1 MIRSPFAIIA
11 IAACAMWQ
19 LPAAATASTAAGSAH
34 LAGRAAHSARAAGSS
49 AFDWAEFHRSK
60 ILDGY
65 AANSSLSTA
74 NASQLGVAWATNLY
88 GAALDSPVVAYDAT
102 RKQTLAYIGTER
114 GDVIAVNVANGR
126 MVWATW
132 VGGEIRATPVVS
144 GGSVFIG
151 ALNSARVYKLNAS
164 TGAVQCSVSSPQPIE
179 GTPVIATPPGG
190 TSTLYVGTND
200 SINAAGPVLA
210 VKTSN
215 CKMEWKFTG
224 FRSVSGSWTPVSYAV
239 DAKGR
244 PLIVFGSADLD
255 AGVYAVNA
263 VTGKK
268 AWSFFTLNPAPHVF
282 DVGAGPVMTPPSASD
297 SGGTVYVPTKFGIMY
312 ALNLTTGKQ
321 IWNNNFNQAL
331 NVHEGGRSTPAL
343 DGTSLV
349 FGYNGGMADIDT
361 ASHTALK
368 WHTADPAKTEV
379 LSSPAI
385 AGPSGSEIVAAG
397 DLAGGV
403 DVDSLATGAQLY
415 HYQTGGYITA
425 SPAVSDGNIVI
436 ASSDGF
442 LYDFAAGGGNE
453 STPPGT
459 AVTAPSNFAS
469 LANPNG
475 NQKITGT
482 ATDSAGIAGVQVAI
496 QEGGTNGP
504 WWDAAAKKW
513 VSGSFA
519 NPATVAST
527 GTGVTSSNWTF
538 SYPVPSAGGTYTVT
552 ANTASTT
559 GGSDIKGGNVRFSVL
574 ATTSGAHLSSGS
586 RFAPPGATVRL
597 TGGGFGKSEKIAIS
611 LAGKSL
617 TTVTS
622 GAKGAVSS
630 KVVIPGK
637 AQFGLTSLTAK
648 GKTSGKSATAAI
660 SVANSWDQEGDNAG
674 HTGFEPNDSS
684 LFNLV
689 HIGPNLFLDPAWQY
703 QSGAPINTAPA
714 VADAVA
720 YTGNSA
726 GQLSAIDIN
735 NGAPLWSKTITS
747 AAIGGSPA
755 VDPSKAL
762 VFAGAND
769 GNVYAVKSP
778 SGNPAWHTLL
788 KGPRGNVSAPVLGS
802 GEVYASTS
810 TGTVEAMSEATGRAT
825 WSRQLGVGITAA
837 PSLDTGNGTLVVSE
851 SSGRVVALHAAT
863 GKTKWTF
870 SSGGAVAAP
879 AMISGGTVYFGSADH
894 SVYAVSEKT
903 GKKVWSHPTGG
914 AVADT
919 PVITDQGTPGGVH
932 ELVVGSSDGTM
943 YAIKASNG
951 SEIFHVAFN
960 HPIVGV
966 VACRGV
972 AIITTSTGLAGGSRT
987 YSDLRVWGFQTGG
1000 AITSPPVVVDGAV
1013 YVGSGDGKLYSFT
1026 TFGQLPT
1033 SSPMQ
1038 QAWG

>member
-1 MIRSPFAIIA
+1 
-11 IAACAMWQ
+11 MWQ
-19 LPAAATASTAAGSAH
+19 LPAGAATASTAAGSAH
-34 LAGRAAHSARAAGSS
+34 LATAATAAHGARAAGSP

-60 ILDGY
+60 ILNGY
-65 AANSSLSTA
+65 AANSPLSTA
-74 NASQLGVAWATNLY
+74 NASQLGVAWATDLY
-88 GAALDSPVVAYDAT
+88 GPALDSPVVAYDAT
-102 RKQTLAYIGTER
+102 RKETLAYIGTER
-114 GDVIAVNVANGR
+114 GDVVAVNVANGQI
-126 MVWATW
+126 VWATW
-132 VGGEIRATPVVS
+132 VGGEIRATPVVN

-179 GTPVIATPPGG
+179 GTPVITTPPGG

-200 SINAAGPVLA
+200 SINAPGPVLA

-239 DAKGR
+239 DAKGT

-268 AWSFFTLNPAPHVF
+268 VWSYFTLNPAPHLF
-282 DVGAGPVMTPPSASD
+282 DVGAGPVITPPSASD
-297 SGGTVYVPTKFGIMY
+297 PDGTVYVPSKFGIMY
-312 ALNLTTGKQ
+312 ALDLTTGKQ
-321 IWNNNFNQAL
+321 VWNNDFNKAL
-331 NVHEGGRSTPAL
+331 NIHEGGRSTPAL
-343 DGTSLV
+343 DGTNLV

-361 ASHTALK
+361 ASPAALQ
-368 WHTADPAKTEV
+368 WHTADPAKIEV

-385 AGPSGSEIVAAG
+385 AGRSGSEIVVAG

-403 DVDSLATGAQLY
+403 DVDSLATGAPLY

-442 LYDFAAGGGNE
+442 LYDFATGGANE
-453 STPPGT
+453 STLPGT

-475 NQKITGT
+475 NEKITGT
-482 ATDSAGIAGVQVAI
+482 ATDGTGIAGVRVAI
-496 QEGGTNGP
+496 QEDGTNGP

-513 VSGSFA
+513 VSGPFA

-527 GTGVTSSNWTF
+527 GAGVTSSTWSF
-538 SYPVPSAGGTYTVT
+538 SYQVPPAGGTYAVT
-552 ANTASTT
+552 ANTVST
-559 GGSDIKGGNVRFSVL
+559 GGQADVKGGNVRFSVL
-574 ATTSGAHLSSGS
+574 ATTSGPHLSSGS
-586 RFAPPGATVRL
+586 RFAAPGGTVRV
-597 TGGGFGKSEKIAIS
+597 TGGGFGKSEKVAIS
-611 LAGKSL
+611 LAGQTL
-617 TTVTS
+617 ATVTS
-622 GAKGAVSS
+622 SAKGAVSA
-630 KVVIPGK
+630 KIVIPGK

-648 GKTSGKSATAAI
+648 GKSSGKSATAAI
-660 SVANSWDQEGDNAG
+660 SVANGWDQVGYSPG
-674 HTGFEPNDSS
+674 HSGFEPNDPS

-703 QSGAPINTAPA
+703 QSGAPITTAPA

-726 GQLSAIDIN
+726 GQLSAIDVN
-735 NGAPLWSKTITS
+735 NGAPLWSKTITP

-755 VDPSKAL
+755 VDPAKAL
-762 VFAGAND
+762 VFAGASD
-769 GNVYAVKSP
+769 GNVYAVKSQ
-778 SGNPAWHTLL
+778 SGNAAWHTLL
-788 KGPRGNVSAPVLGS
+788 KGPTGNVSAPVFGS
-802 GEVYASTS
+802 GEVYATTS
-810 TGTVEAMSEATGRAT
+810 TGTVEALSEATGKAT
-825 WSRQLGVGITAA
+825 WSRELGGGITAA
-837 PSLDTGNGTLVVSE
+837 PSLDAANGTLVVSE
-851 SSGRVVALHAAT
+851 SSGKVVALSTAT
-863 GKTKWTF
+863 GTTKWTF
-870 SSGGAVAAP
+870 TSGGAVAAP
-879 AMISGGTVYFGSADH
+879 AMISGGTVYFGSADD

-919 PVITDQGTPGGVH
+919 PVITNQGTPGGVL
-932 ELVVGSSDGTM
+932 EIVVGSNDGTM
-943 YAIKASNG
+943 YALKASNG
-951 SEIFHVAFN
+951 SELFHVAFN

-966 VACRGV
+966 AAVRGV
-972 AIITTSTGLAGGSRT
+972 AIVTTSTGLIGGART
-987 YSDLRVWGFQTGG
+987 YSDLRVWGFQAGG
-1000 AITSPPVVVDGAV
+1000 AVAAPPAVVDGTV
-1013 YVGSGDGKLYSFT
+1013 YAGAADGKLYSFT